1 VKKCDFRHRE
11 PNFCRVGGV
20 TLPEKMHN
28 TAPTGLSRHGQL
40 KDVSEAHRGVSE
52 SFSWPIEFYVVKNL
66 LPIFKVR
73 DCKLKT
79 ILGTAKQIEKICR

>member
-1 VKKCDFRHRE
+1 MIVIFG
-11 PNFCRVGGV
+11 VGSRIFAGFGGGAEIP
-20 TLPEKMHN
+20 TLPKKHK
-28 TAPTGLSRHGQL
+28 TAPTGLSRHSRL
-40 KDVSEAHRGVSE
+40 KDVSGAHRGVSE

-79 ILGTAKQIEKICR
+79 FSSIAK